1 MNTITINLCDQ
12 DRELLSNIL
21 EALKSQQNCTQCA
34 QISSAY
40 AQELKVLHSEPKAED
55 HPVTEPFSVEP
66 TTTEVEPKEA
76 PEPVEEP
83 EPVAEVV
90 MTEEEPITHAELL
103 SLVRELSKTKHFSTA
118 RDIVKS
124 YADCVSD
131 IPEDKLAEAY
141 FKLNALE

>member
-21 EALKSQQNCTQCA
+21 EALKSQSNCTQCA

-40 AQELKVLHSEPKAED
+40 AQELKELHSEPKAED
-55 HPVTEPFSVEP
+55 HPVSEPFPVEP
-66 TTTEVEPKEA
+66 TVTEEA
-76 PEPVEEP
+76 PEPAEEP